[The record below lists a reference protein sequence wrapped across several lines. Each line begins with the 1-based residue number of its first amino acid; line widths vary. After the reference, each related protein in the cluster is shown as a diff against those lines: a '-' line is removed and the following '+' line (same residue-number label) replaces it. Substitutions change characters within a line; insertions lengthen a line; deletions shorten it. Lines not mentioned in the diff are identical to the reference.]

1 MNSSAYCLR
10 VMYGSRIALT
20 APRHAEEG
28 GFAGYSKPRSQ
39 DRAH

>member
-10 VMYGSRIALT
+10 VTCGSRIALT

-28 GFAGYSKPRSQ
+28 GFAGYSQ

>member
-10 VMYGSRIALT
+10 VTYGSRIALT
-20 APRHAEEG
+20 APRHAEG
-28 GFAGYSKPRSQ
+28 GFVGYSKPRSQ